1 MASLIDN
8 IVTILNRENEEYT
21 VLVGLSREKT
31 PIIIKGDLEA
41 LNAVTEKEQIVVNR
55 IQKLER
61 DRISTMKDIAEV
73 TNRNQEELKLAD
85 LIEMMNNRPAE
96 QKKLREVHDR
106 LKMTMKNMVTVND
119 QNRVLL
125 KNSLDM
131 VQFEMNLLQ
140 SMRQAP
146 ETADYN
152 KDAYSTGTIMG
163 SGTKRFDAKQ

>member
-31 PIIIKGDLEA
+31 PVIIKGDLDA
-41 LNAVTEKEQIVVNR
+41 LNAVTEKEQEVVAR

-73 TNRNQEELKLAD
+73 TNRKQEELKLAD

-106 LKMTMKNMVTVND
+106 LKITMKNMVTVND

>member
-8 IVTILNRENEEYT
+8 IVTILNKENEEYT

-31 PIIIKGDLEA
+31 PVIIKGDLDA
-41 LNAVTEKEQIVVNR
+41 LNAVTEKEQEVVAR

-73 TNRNQEELKLAD
+73 TNRKQEELKLAD
-85 LIEMMNNRPAE
+85 LIEMMNTRPAE

-106 LKMTMKNMVTVND
+106 LKTTMKNMVTVND

>member
-31 PIIIKGDLEA
+31 PIIIKGDLDA
-41 LNAVTEKEQIVVNR
+41 LNAVTEKEQEVVAR

-73 TNRNQEELKLAD
+73 TNRKQEELKLAD

-106 LKMTMKNMVTVND
+106 LKITMKNMVTVND

>member
-31 PIIIKGDLEA
+31 PIIIKGDLDA
-41 LNAVTEKEQIVVNR
+41 LNAVTEKEQEVVAR

-73 TNRNQEELKLAD
+73 TNRKQEELKLAD

-106 LKMTMKNMVTVND
+106 LKTTMKNVVTVND

>member
-31 PIIIKGDLEA
+31 PIIIKGDLDA
-41 LNAVTEKEQIVVNR
+41 LNAVTEKEQEVVAR

-73 TNRNQEELKLAD
+73 TNRKQEELKLAD

-106 LKMTMKNMVTVND
+106 LKTTMKNMVTVND

>member
-1 MASLIDN
+1 LASLIDN

-31 PIIIKGDLEA
+31 PIIIKGDLDA
-41 LNAVTEKEQIVVNR
+41 LNAVTEKEQEVVAR

-73 TNRNQEELKLAD
+73 TNRKQEELKLAD

-106 LKMTMKNMVTVND
+106 LKTTMKNMVTVND

>member
-31 PIIIKGDLEA
+31 PVIIKGDLDA
-41 LNAVTEKEQIVVNR
+41 LNAVTEKEQEVVAR
-55 IQKLER
+55 IQRLER

-73 TNRNQEELKLAD
+73 TNRKQEELKLAD

-106 LKMTMKNMVTVND
+106 LKTTMKNMVTVND

>member
-31 PIIIKGDLEA
+31 PVIIKGDLDA
-41 LNAVTEKEQIVVNR
+41 LNAVTEKEQEVVAR

-73 TNRNQEELKLAD
+73 TNRKQEELKLAD

-106 LKMTMKNMVTVND
+106 LKTTMKNMVTVND